1 LEKHMK
7 KLLLATAMV
16 AAAAFATPAKATI
29 IDVVGYNLPDGL
41 SFNSVT
47 TDGYSYYTGPIQL
60 LLNDGTTLTVF
71 CADLNH
77 VLQPGLYQYGVLN
90 TDGNGN
96 AISAALS
103 SRLGALAAAGLADL
117 AASDYA
123 DAASVQAAIWDL
135 EYGVTSTGNAAIL
148 ADEATLEAL
157 VAAGNGA
164 RAVALIPFGTGWSEN
179 PSASQQ
185 LILGDGPIPTA
196 VGEPGSLMLLAVG
209 AFGVCA
215 AAGMAGG
222 RRIV

>member
-1 LEKHMK
+1 MK
-7 KLLLATAMV
+7 KLLLATVIAV
-16 AAAAFATPAKATI
+16 AAYAAPAKATI

-60 LLNDGTTLTVF
+60 VLSDGTDLNVY

-135 EYGVTSTGNAAIL
+135 EYGVTSTGNATLL
-148 ADEATLEAL
+148 ADEAVLLST
-157 VAAGNGA
+157 VATGNGA
-164 RAVALIPFGTGWSEN
+164 RAIALIPYGQGWSEN

-185 LILGDGPIPTA
+185 LILGDGPTPTGIA
-196 VGEPGSLMLLAVG
+196 EPGSLMLLAVG